1 MARKRSM
8 SLAALAI
15 GALVGALGVVGTS
28 AAPPVR
34 ADATAVIHWNE
45 VAVNTLAAIPG
56 PNGGAPPALQIN
68 MGMVEGAVYDAVNA
82 IGPKQHRPYLLK
94 RRFGAKASIDAAVAT
109 AAYDVLTDIVSN
121 AGPALPVPGSAP
133 GLLDN
138 PRHGVRELRSLRS
151 TPARSNG
158 RASTPAMRPPQRCS
172 RHEWTTAGS
181 GHLSGSR
188 TPPPG
193 TGSRSST
200 LLPGSRSSTRPRGWA
215 G

>member
-8 SLAALAI
+8 SLAALAV

-68 MGMVEGAVYDAVNA
+68 MGMVEGAVYDAVNT
-82 IGPKQHRPYLLK
+82 IGPRQHRPYLLK

-121 AGPALPVPGSAP
+121 AGPPFRSPVTRQICWTALATEYAASLAAVDAGSFKTARHHGRPCSRRSDARGTSGRRPVRAISVGA
-133 GLLDN
+133 
-138 PRHGVRELRSLRS
+138 ELR
-151 TPARSNG
+151 P
-158 RASTPAMRPPQRCS
+158 RALAAAPQ
-172 RHEWTTAGS
+172 
-181 GHLSGSR
+181 
-188 TPPPG
+188 
-193 TGSRSST
+193 
-200 LLPGSRSSTRPRGWA
+200 LLPGSRSSTRPRGRA

>member
-28 AAPPVR
+28 AARPVR
-34 ADATAVIHWNE
+34 ADATAVTHWNE

-56 PNGGAPPALQIN
+56 PNGGAPPTLQIN
-68 MGMVEGAVYDAVNA
+68 VGMVQGAVYDAVNA
-82 IGPKQHRPYLLK
+82 IGPKQHQPYLLK

-121 AGPALPVPGSAP
+121 AQGPPFGPRTLVEH
-133 GLLDN
+133 
-138 PRHGVRELRSLRS
+138 PRHGVRSFARCGRA
-151 TPARSNG
+151 PARSRSRG
-158 RASTPAMRPPQRCS
+158 STPAMRPPQRCS
-172 RHEWTTAGS
+172 RHESATADS
-181 GHLSGSR
+181 GRLSGCR

-200 LLPGSRSSTRPRGWA
+200 LQMGSRSSTRPRGWA

>member
-45 VAVNTLAAIPG
+45 VAVNTLAAMPG

-68 MGMVEGAVYDAVNA
+68 MGMVQGAVYDAVNA

-109 AAYDVLTDIVSN
+109 AAYDVLTDIVTNAERACVPGPRTALLDTLAAEYAASLAAVD
-121 AGPALPVPGSAP
+121 AGPFKRQGISAGHAAAAAMLAARVDDGRFGPSQWVPNSA
-133 GLLDN
+133 
-138 PRHGVRELRSLRS
+138 
-151 TPARSNG
+151 
-158 RASTPAMRPPQRCS
+158 
-172 RHEWTTAGS
+172 AG
-181 GHLSGSR
+181 HWQPLIN
-188 TPPPG
+188 
-193 TGSRSST
+193 
-200 LLPGSRSSTRPRGWA
+200 LLPGSRSSTRPRGRA

>member
-8 SLAALAI
+8 FLVALTI

-34 ADATAVIHWNE
+34 ADATAVTHWNE

-94 RRFGAKASIDAAVAT
+94 KRFGAKASVDAAVAT
-109 AAYDVLTDIVSN
+109 AAYEVLTNIVST
-121 AGPALPVPGSAP
+121 AP
-133 GLLDN
+133 PQP
-138 PRHGVRELRSLRS
+138 PRRSLRSRAATVCWTPSTRNTRIRSLRS
-151 TPARSNG
+151 TPARS
-158 RASTPAMRPPQRCS
+158 RRKVSTQAMQPPQPCS
-172 RHEWTTAGS
+172 RHEWTTADS
-181 GHLSGSR
+181 GHLSGCR

-193 TGSRSST
+193 TGSRSPT
-200 LLPGSRSSTRPRGWA
+200 P
-215 G
+215 